1 MTEPVVVGT
10 DGSRAAA
17 AAVEWA
23 AGDAALKGLPLR
35 IVHAV
40 DRMPY
45 EITRFTPE
53 AEDHLD
59 RAGRRILEEAERA
72 VRETHPALRVTTALI
87 EGNPSRVLRQ
97 EAGNATEV
105 VIGSRGLGGFAGM
118 LLGSVGMHVA
128 GHVDVPVVVVR
139 PGVSAPH
146 GLVVV
151 GVDGSAEA
159 GAALTYAF
167 EEARL
172 RGHRLLALYA
182 WQLPVHPF
190 APEIAYDVDE
200 VRKAQEDYVAGAV
213 RAHWD
218 RYPGVPAEMRAVCAH
233 PVTAMVEAAEKADLL
248 VVGSRGRGAVGAAVL
263 GSVSRAVL
271 HHAHC
276 PVAVVRPPRDRRG
289 DGEVSSAT

>member
-1 MTEPVVVGT
+1 MTEPVIVGT

-23 AGDAALKGLPLR
+23 AGDAARKGLPLR

-40 DRMPY
+40 DRLPY
-45 EITRFTPE
+45 EIARYPVPI
-53 AEDHLD
+53 EDQLD
-59 RAGRRILEEAERA
+59 RAGRRILEEAEEA
-72 VRETHPALRVTTALI
+72 VREIHPAVRVTTAMI
-87 EGNPSRVLRQ
+87 EGDPSRVLRK
-97 EAGNATEV
+97 EAGNAAEI
-105 VIGSRGLGGFAGM
+105 VIGSRGHGGFTGM

-128 GHVDVPVVVVR
+128 GQVDAPVVVVR
-139 PGVSAPH
+139 AGVPASH

-172 RGHRLLALYA
+172 RDCRLLALYA

-190 APEIAYDVDE
+190 APEITYDVDE
-200 VRKAQEDYVAGAV
+200 VRKAHEDCAAGAL
-213 RAHWD
+213 RTHRD
-218 RYPGVPAEMRAVCAH
+218 RYPDVAAEMRAVCAH
-233 PVTAMVEAAEKADLL
+233 PVTALVEAGEKADLL

-276 PVAVVRPPRDRRG
+276 PVAVVRPTRTGAR
-289 DGEVSSAT
+289 SSSPTS

>member
-1 MTEPVVVGT
+1 MAEPVIVGT
-10 DGSRAAA
+10 DGSRPAA

-23 AGDAALKGLPLR
+23 AGDAARKGLPLR

-40 DRMPY
+40 DRLPY
-45 EITRFTPE
+45 EIARYPIPI
-53 AEDHLD
+53 EDQLD
-59 RAGRRILEEAERA
+59 RAGRRILEEAEQA
-72 VRETHPALRVTTALI
+72 VRETHPAVRVTTAMI
-87 EGNPSRVLRQ
+87 EGDPSRVLRQ
-97 EAGNATEV
+97 EAGNAAEI
-105 VIGSRGLGGFAGM
+105 VIGSRGHGGFTGM

-128 GHVDVPVVVVR
+128 GQVDVPVVVVR
-139 PGVSAPH
+139 AGVSAPH

-151 GVDGSAEA
+151 GVDGSDEA
-159 GAALTYAF
+159 ATALTYAF

-172 RGHRLLALYA
+172 RDCRLLAVYA

-200 VRKAQEDYVAGAV
+200 VRKAQEDYVAGPAGPPGPV
-213 RAHWD
+213 SRRRRRDAGRLRASGH
-218 RYPGVPAEMRAVCAH
+218 RTGGGG
-233 PVTAMVEAAEKADLL
+233 EKADLL

-276 PVAVVRPPRDRRG
+276 PVAVVRPPR
-289 DGEVSSAT
+289 S